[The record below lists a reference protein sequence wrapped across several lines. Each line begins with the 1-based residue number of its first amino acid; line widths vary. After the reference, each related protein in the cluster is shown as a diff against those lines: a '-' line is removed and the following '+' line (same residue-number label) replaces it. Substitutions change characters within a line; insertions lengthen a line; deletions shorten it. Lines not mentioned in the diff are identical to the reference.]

1 MFALLFSLFFGQ
13 QVIYHDI
20 YIDQQIISKFYV
32 YHKFS
37 DGNAM
42 ELPIIN
48 GRSPDVTEIVQG
60 PVIHRIF
67 DYRRHVLYNQPKP
80 DLKPKE
86 PPTQPKLEKTY
97 PRPIHWLKKKG
108 YMKSL
113 KEIPDLDE
121 K

>member
-48 GRSPDVTEIVQG
+48 G
-60 PVIHRIF
+60 
-67 DYRRHVLYNQPKP
+67 
-80 DLKPKE
+80 
-86 PPTQPKLEKTY
+86 
-97 PRPIHWLKKKG
+97 
-108 YMKSL
+108 
-113 KEIPDLDE
+113 
-121 K
+121 